1 MFVLNDGNERIKN
14 QEKYR
19 MSTSRRKQLAENIA
33 EEYTKEEKARQ
44 KNVADHNDPI
54 NDFTAF
60 SSF

>member
-14 QEKYR
+14 QEKYKTKSAGR
-19 MSTSRRKQLAENIA
+19 AENIA

-44 KNVADHNDPI
+44 ENAADHNDPI

>member
-1 MFVLNDGNERIKN
+1 
-14 QEKYR
+14 
-19 MSTSRRKQLAENIA
+19 MSTSRRKQLAGRKNIA

>member
-1 MFVLNDGNERIKN
+1 MYKR
-14 QEKYR
+14 QEYVKTKAAGR
-19 MSTSRRKQLAENIA
+19 AENIA

>member
-19 MSTSRRKQLAENIA
+19 MSTSRRKQLAGRKTLPKN
-33 EEYTKEEKARQ
+33 TRRK

>member
-14 QEKYR
+14 QEKYVKTKAAGR
-19 MSTSRRKQLAENIA
+19 AENIA

>member
-19 MSTSRRKQLAENIA
+19 MSGRAENIA

-44 KNVADHNDPI
+44 ENAADHNDPI
-54 NDFTAF
+54 NDFITF

>member
-1 MFVLNDGNERIKN
+1 MTKEAGR
-14 QEKYR
+14 
-19 MSTSRRKQLAENIA
+19 AENIA